1 MSGKPI
7 IEQTERE
14 LIETILRMYSNDEKV
29 ARDIA
34 MHISE
39 KIVHRR
45 SLIRK
50 ARAGADALFA
60 MWPRIRPCPNCDDLF
75 LPEGKQ
81 RYCSQTCRNKANWER
96 FEKRHPKRKRDYK
109 SEYTKR
115 KAKQHRMNTSAS
127 SV

>member
-50 ARAGADALFA
+50 ERA
-60 MWPRIRPCPNCDDLF
+60 
-75 LPEGKQ
+75 
-81 RYCSQTCRNKANWER
+81 
-96 FEKRHPKRKRDYK
+96 
-109 SEYTKR
+109 
-115 KAKQHRMNTSAS
+115 AK
-127 SV
+127 